1 MTGAAIS
8 FERRWTKG
16 DEPKTFVAESKPW
29 LGGEGKREFSSGD
42 RWNLLLPAMLCTSL
56 CPETVVVA
64 LPTGR
69 KGLEKEK
76 RKREREK
83 RGSGS
88 IDEIARISTL
98 SPSPSFNSWPSLQML
113 VSRAHTGKGFLP
125 SSLFFLLLSLSFSP
139 LAEIFSLSL
148 SALDRGG
155 GRIEIFRSH
164 GSLRVK
170 RERARSNLFR
180 RVWIFCSGRWTG
192 LDSGPVASDLVFLF
206 FFCGRKNG
214 VVFGGRGN
222 LLGSVGRNFVKGE
235 VRWKIFPFSFFL
247 FSVL

>member
-1 MTGAAIS
+1 M
-8 FERRWTKG
+8 
-16 DEPKTFVAESKPW
+16 
-29 LGGEGKREFSSGD
+29 
-42 RWNLLLPAMLCTSL
+42 
-56 CPETVVVA
+56 A
-64 LPTGR
+64 LPTRGER
-69 KGLEKEK
+69 VWKKK
-76 RKREREK
+76 RKREREREK

-206 FFCGRKNG
+206 FCGRKNG

>member
-139 LAEIFSLSL
+139 LVEIFSLSL
-148 SALDRGG
+148 SLCAWSWRG
-155 GRIEIFRSH
+155 SH
-164 GSLRVK
+164 WNFSF
-170 RERARSNLFR
+170 AR
-180 RVWIFCSGRWTG
+180 
-192 LDSGPVASDLVFLF
+192 
-206 FFCGRKNG
+206 
-214 VVFGGRGN
+214 
-222 LLGSVGRNFVKGE
+222 FVKGE
-235 VRWKIFPFSFFL
+235 ERESKEQSFSSCLDILFGKVDRVGFWTSCFWPGFSFFFL
-247 FSVL
+247 REEEWRRFWGSWKFARLGWKKLR

>member
-1 MTGAAIS
+1 M
-8 FERRWTKG
+8 
-16 DEPKTFVAESKPW
+16 
-29 LGGEGKREFSSGD
+29 
-42 RWNLLLPAMLCTSL
+42 
-56 CPETVVVA
+56 A

-222 LLGSVGRNFVKGE
+222 LLGSVGRNFVKDE
-235 VRWKIFPFSFFL
+235 VRWKIFPFSFFF

>member
-98 SPSPSFNSWPSLQML
+98 SPSPSFNSWPSLQIL
-113 VSRAHTGKGFLP
+113 VSRKRISPLLP
-125 SSLFFLLLSLSFSP
+125 LFSPSLSFLFSSRRD
-139 LAEIFSLSL
+139 LFSLSL
-148 SALDRGG
+148 SLRLIVEGVAL
-155 GRIEIFRSH
+155 
-164 GSLRVK
+164 K
-170 RERARSNLFR
+170 
-180 RVWIFCSGRWTG
+180 
-192 LDSGPVASDLVFLF
+192 F
-206 FFCGRKNG
+206 F
-214 VVFGGRGN
+214 
-222 LLGSVGRNFVKGE
+222 
-235 VRWKIFPFSFFL
+235 VRT
-247 FSVL
+247 VR

>member
-1 MTGAAIS
+1 M
-8 FERRWTKG
+8 
-16 DEPKTFVAESKPW
+16 
-29 LGGEGKREFSSGD
+29 
-42 RWNLLLPAMLCTSL
+42 
-56 CPETVVVA
+56 A

-76 RKREREK
+76 REREREK

-139 LAEIFSLSL
+139 LVEIFSLSL

-180 RVWIFCSGRWTG
+180 RVWIFCSRRWTG

-206 FFCGRKNG
+206 FLREEEWRRFWGSWKFAR
-214 VVFGGRGN
+214 
-222 LLGSVGRNFVKGE
+222 LG
-235 VRWKIFPFSFFL
+235 WKKL
-247 FSVL
+247 R